1 MLKQRFNYYRAIMMV
16 VLIAVSLL
24 FIFPF
29 YWIITGAFKI
39 QKVAIQMPPQWF
51 PTEPTFA
58 NFTELFL
65 NPALAWFLNSVFM
78 SLASMILVC
87 LTSAMAGYVLA
98 KKQFS
103 GRAIVFAVIIAAM
116 ALPKQVVLVPLVR
129 IMNSIGMYNTAW
141 AVILPA
147 VGWPFG
153 VFLMKQF
160 SQTVP
165 TEILDAARID
175 GSNEWMT
182 FVRIVTP
189 IIKPAYGALAI
200 FTFIST
206 WNDYFLQLV
215 MLQSRSKL
223 TIALGVATLQAEM
236 ATNYGVIMA
245 GAALGALPIVTIF
258 LLFQKY
264 FASGITMGAVKG

>member
-1 MLKQRFNYYRAIMMV
+1 MLKQKSSPYKILMMV
-16 VLIAVSLL
+16 MLLVVSVL

-29 YWIITGAFKI
+29 YWIVTGAFKI

-51 PTEPTFA
+51 PTDPTFA
-58 NFTELFL
+58 NFTELFI
-65 NPALAWFLNSVFM
+65 NPAGKWFFNSIYM
-78 SLASMILVC
+78 SAASMILVC
-87 LTSAMAGYVLA
+87 LTSAMAGFVLA
-98 KKQFS
+98 KKQFT
-103 GRAIVFAVIIAAM
+103 GRAVVFGIIIAAM

-129 IMNSIGMYNTAW
+129 IMNSIGLYNTPW

-160 SQTVP
+160 AQTIP

-175 GSNEWMT
+175 GSGEWMT
-182 FVRIVTP
+182 FVKIVTP

-200 FTFIST
+200 FTFITT

-245 GAALGALPIVTIF
+245 GAALGALPIVSIF

>member
-1 MLKQRFNYYRAIMMV
+1 MMV
-16 VLIAVSLL
+16 MLLVVSVL

-29 YWIITGAFKI
+29 YWIVTGAFKL

-51 PTEPTFA
+51 PTDPTFA
-58 NFTELFL
+58 NFTELFI
-65 NPALAWFLNSVFM
+65 NPAGKWFFNSIYM
-78 SLASMILVC
+78 SAASMILVC
-87 LTSAMAGYVLA
+87 LTSAMAGFVLA

-103 GRAIVFAVIIAAM
+103 GRAVVFGIIIAAM

-129 IMNSIGMYNTAW
+129 IMNSIGLYNTPW

-160 SQTVP
+160 AQTIP

-175 GSNEWMT
+175 GSGEWMT
-182 FVRIVTP
+182 FVKIVTP

-200 FTFIST
+200 FTFITT

-258 LLFQKY
+258 LLFQKC

>member
-1 MLKQRFNYYRAIMMV
+1 MHTKNFSVYRTLMMM

-29 YWIITGAFKI
+29 YWIITGSFKL

-51 PTEPTFA
+51 PTDPTFA
-58 NFTELFL
+58 NFKELFI
-65 NPALAWFLNSVFM
+65 NPAGQWFFNSIFM
-78 SLASMILVC
+78 SVASMFLVC
-87 LTSAMAGYVLA
+87 LTSAKAGYVLA

-103 GRAIVFAVIIAAM
+103 RRGIVFAIIIAAM
-116 ALPKQVVLVPLVR
+116 ALPKQVVFVPLVR
-129 IMNSIGMYNTAW
+129 IMNSIGMYNTPW

-160 SQTVP
+160 AQTIP
-165 TEILDAARID
+165 GEILDAARID
-175 GSNEWMT
+175 GSGEWMT

-215 MLQSRSKL
+215 MLQSRSRL
-223 TIALGVATLQAEM
+223 TISLGVATLQAEM

-245 GAALGALPIVTIF
+245 GAALGALPIVLIF

>member
-1 MLKQRFNYYRAIMMV
+1 MIENKKSVYKSVMMI
-16 VLIAVSLL
+16 LLLLVSLL

-29 YWIITGAFKI
+29 YWIITGAFKM

-51 PTEPTFA
+51 PLNPTFA
-58 NFTELFL
+58 NFTELFI
-65 NPALAWFLNSVFM
+65 NPAGQWFFNSVFM
-78 SLASMILVC
+78 SIMSMILVC
-87 LTSAMAGYVLA
+87 LTAAMAGYVLA
-98 KKQFS
+98 KKQFT
-103 GRAIVFAVIIAAM
+103 GNAIVFGFIVAAM

-129 IMNSIGMYNTAW
+129 IMNSTGLYNSAW

-153 VFLMKQF
+153 VFLMKQYC
-160 SQTVP
+160 QTIP
-165 TEILDAARID
+165 SEILDAARID
-175 GSNEWMT
+175 GSNEWVT

-200 FTFIST
+200 FTFIAT

-258 LLFQKY
+258 LLFQKN

>member
-1 MLKQRFNYYRAIMMV
+1 MIENKKSVYKPVMMI
-16 VLIAVSLL
+16 LLLLVSLL

-29 YWIITGAFKI
+29 YWIITGAFKM

-51 PTEPTFA
+51 PLNPTFA
-58 NFTELFL
+58 NFTELFI
-65 NPALAWFLNSVFM
+65 NPAGQWFFNSVFM
-78 SLASMILVC
+78 SITSMLLVC
-87 LTSAMAGYVLA
+87 LTAAMAGYVLA
-98 KKQFS
+98 KKQFT
-103 GRAIVFAVIIAAM
+103 GNAIIFGFIVAAM

-129 IMNSIGMYNTAW
+129 IMNSTGLYNTPW

-153 VFLMKQF
+153 VFLMKQYC
-160 SQTVP
+160 QTIP
-165 TEILDAARID
+165 SEILDAARID
-175 GSNEWMT
+175 GSNEWVT
-182 FVRIVTP
+182 FIRIVTP

-200 FTFIST
+200 FTFIAT

-215 MLQSRSKL
+215 MLQSRTKL

-258 LLFQKY
+258 LLFQKN

>member
-65 NPALAWFLNSVFM
+65 NPSLAWFLNSVFM

-103 GRAIVFAVIIAAM
+103 GRGFVFAVIIAAM